1 MERKRKGTTVEKK
14 KAAAAAVA
22 SVIAASGAAV
32 DVAVDN
38 PADILQ
44 HTNVDPKVDYIH
56 PDSDTDLTAQDSEKQ
71 KQKKTARE
79 AFSEWILG
87 LPYAVRV
94 CFVLPLWAVGAVVT
108 GAVQLVIA
116 GLSPIANWLI
126 GFAVLALV
134 IGAVFTLTAKAMFPD
149 LPLKKILNRHTIKG
163 ILIASV
169 LAFATDIILGVLW
182 PSYTAYKT
190 LFVAVILLI
199 ATGSLALWFNRREKR
214 RREKLAAEAVVE
226 EEEEQLLEYTS
237 LGETFTIRP
246 SGK

>member
-1 MERKRKGTTVEKK
+1 MEKK

-32 DVAVDN
+32 DTAVDN

-44 HTNVDPKVDYIH
+44 QTTVDPKVDVIH
-56 PDSDTDLTAQDSEKQ
+56 PSSDQDAAAQDSDKEKQ
-71 KQKKTARE
+71 NRNKTARE
-79 AFSEWILG
+79 ALNEWILG

-94 CFVLPLWAVGAVVT
+94 VFVLPLWAVGALVT
-108 GAVQLVIA
+108 GAVQLLIA

-169 LAFATDIILGVLW
+169 LAFAADIILGVLW

-190 LFVAVILLI
+190 LFVALILLI